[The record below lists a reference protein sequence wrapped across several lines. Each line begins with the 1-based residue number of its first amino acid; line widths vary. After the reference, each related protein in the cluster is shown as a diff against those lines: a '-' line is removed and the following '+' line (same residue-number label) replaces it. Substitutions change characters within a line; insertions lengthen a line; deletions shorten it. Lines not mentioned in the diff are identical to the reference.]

1 LINEIK
7 KYYNLDEFFKTKLP
21 NYKTQAALY
30 TLVEAQNSAEL
41 ISPDQIVSNKYTLLE
56 HLTLGPVN
64 QEKVKEEV
72 LEEFQTYDKDVRML
86 TYKILLEKFN
96 GKYSN
101 LYESQKEVLKEFITS
116 VDSTPKLRNFYNN
129 KIQDLRSELK
139 EISKTIADKV
149 VQIKLNEVL
158 PLIVELEKNYPI
170 KTDNLV
176 DLLQYCELVEEL
188 KAANGKP
195 IQ

>member
-1 LINEIK
+1 
-7 KYYNLDEFFKTKLP
+7 
-21 NYKTQAALY
+21 
-30 TLVEAQNSAEL
+30 LVEAQNSAEL
-41 ISPDQIVSNKYTLLE
+41 INPDQIVSNKYTLLE

>member
-1 LINEIK
+1 
-7 KYYNLDEFFKTKLP
+7 
-21 NYKTQAALY
+21 
-30 TLVEAQNSAEL
+30 
-41 ISPDQIVSNKYTLLE
+41 
-56 HLTLGPVN
+56 
-64 QEKVKEEV
+64 
-72 LEEFQTYDKDVRML
+72 
-86 TYKILLEKFN
+86 
-96 GKYSN
+96 
-101 LYESQKEVLKEFITS
+101 
-116 VDSTPKLRNFYNN
+116 
-129 KIQDLRSELK
+129 LK